1 MPTLKPPFQQKRWSL
16 DDLFPAPD
24 SPAIKLAFDQVNQLV
39 AHFETQRSGLTD
51 DISTEIFLSIIRD
64 LEAIIEFRNK
74 LSGYAQMK
82 FTENTQD
89 QVVTA
94 LVARTDQFLAEIENR
109 TLFFS
114 LWWKELDESRAEML
128 LDASG
133 DYCYWLGAMRQFK
146 PHTLSEA
153 EEKIVNIKN
162 VTGVNSMNILY
173 NAITNRY
180 VYKVEV
186 DGEEKELTRGGVMS
200 QVRKPDAALRAR
212 AYQELYRVYGNDGT
226 ILGQMYQTLVRDWRN
241 EQVDLRNFKQPISAR
256 NLVNDLPDEVVDT
269 LLDVAGENTP
279 VFQRFFRL
287 KAKRIGM
294 DKLRRYDIYAPLAKS
309 EKKYPYAEAADR
321 VLDSFNNF
329 EPRFGNLARQVFS
342 EDHIDSEVRKGKQDG
357 AYCETLSPHITPWV
371 KLNYQGGADDV
382 ATMAHELGHAI
393 HSLLAN
399 QHSLFTQ
406 HSCLPL
412 AETASTFGEMMLV
425 DRLLAEESDVDVQ
438 RDLLFRQVDD
448 AYATIQRQSF
458 FALFEKQA
466 HDMVV
471 AGASVDDISEAY
483 FKNLKLQFG
492 EAVDVGEEFRWEWVS
507 IPHIYA
513 VPFYVY
519 AYAFGQLLVFSLY
532 RQFKLEG
539 DSFKPRYIQMLSTG
553 GSKPPMTILD
563 AVGVD
568 VRQPAFWQ
576 GGFDV
581 IRELVDRLE
590 SL

>member
-51 DISTEIFLSIIRD
+51 DISPEIFLSIIRD